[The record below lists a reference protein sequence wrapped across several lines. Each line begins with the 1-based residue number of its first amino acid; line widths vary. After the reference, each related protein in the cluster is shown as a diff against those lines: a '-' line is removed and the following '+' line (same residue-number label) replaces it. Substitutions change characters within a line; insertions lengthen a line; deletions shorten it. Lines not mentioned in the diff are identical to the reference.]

1 MDDGATPPGSS
12 EGGRRPRAA
21 GEDDWIRS
29 QLRRVYDA
37 TVGEQIP
44 DEMMDL
50 LRQLDQ
56 VSAPSDF
63 SGGSDIDLSR
73 HDCLNGSHDS
83 EGPR

>member
-1 MDDGATPPGSS
+1 MDDGANPPGSPAC
-12 EGGRRPRAA
+12 GRRSRAA

-56 VSAPSDF
+56 VPVPHDGSLAHRD
-63 SGGSDIDLSR
+63 GGD
-73 HDCLNGSHDS
+73 GSQDA

>member
-1 MDDGATPPGSS
+1 MISASDTDDGATPPGAP
-12 EGGRRPRAA
+12 EGGRRVRAA

-56 VSAPSDF
+56 VSAPADMEMSH
-63 SGGSDIDLSR
+63 
-73 HDCLNGSHDS
+73 HDRRDSPHDS

>member
-1 MDDGATPPGSS
+1 MDDGATPPGSTA
-12 EGGRRPRAA
+12 GGRRARAT

-29 QLRRVYDA
+29 QLRRVYDT

-56 VSAPSDF
+56 VSLPSEIEAPHRD
-63 SGGSDIDLSR
+63 GG
-73 HDCLNGSHDS
+73 NGAHEP

>member
-1 MDDGATPPGSS
+1 MDDGATPPGTPA
-12 EGGRRPRAA
+12 GGKRVRVA

-56 VSAPSDF
+56 IPVPTDREHPQQDSRDAP
-63 SGGSDIDLSR
+63 
-73 HDCLNGSHDS
+73 HES